1 MSNST
6 FSEIP
11 SSSNF
16 SHPSNWYDYWTSTS
30 KPTIKP
36 TQNPSHEPSMAPTS
50 EYMDYPTA
58 APSQKAK
65 TNVASSNNQNSGMIS
80 SMTAFI
86 SIIIVAVAFYMT
98 KRHLLSKKKT
108 KNKIVIKSP
117 FFSDMSKRVKQRKK
131 LMEEYFEVD
140 AAEGNI
146 LHRSAASSVDLQI
159 STEFIDI
166 THENQHNQRAI
177 Y

>member
-1 MSNST
+1 
-6 FSEIP
+6 
-11 SSSNF
+11 
-16 SHPSNWYDYWTSTS
+16 
-30 KPTIKP
+30 
-36 TQNPSHEPSMAPTS
+36 
-50 EYMDYPTA
+50 
-58 APSQKAK
+58 
-65 TNVASSNNQNSGMIS
+65 
-80 SMTAFI
+80 MTAFI

-98 KRHLLSKKKT
+98 KRHLLSRKKT